1 LSSQGGIMLTNDLYL
16 EGSIS
21 PTSLISELREQLIN
35 LQLNNEEV
43 LAVLDELTDICNA
56 LDQSTIVTI
65 TDKRGIILSVNDT
78 FCQVSKYRRE
88 ELVGKSH
95 TLLKSGYHS
104 DEFFKQMWTTIT
116 SGNVWEGEVKNRAKD
131 GSEYWV
137 KTVIFPLKDEHGV
150 PFKFIS
156 VRTDITEGKLY
167 EGKVRELLKNDFV
180 QVMQSL
186 DNFVFKLKKCSDSSF
201 VFTLI
206 AGKLAKELG
215 IDETEHLHKAVI
227 DIFPEDI
234 YKRLLK
240 PVEETF
246 NGGTSKF
253 EVRYNKKYLF
263 VTLSPFYREGL
274 VREIV
279 GSVSD
284 ISDLKNSELIVEHM
298 AYHDSLTDLPNRRV
312 LDKDLSHLLTEAG
325 EVNKQ
330 IAVLFIDLDHFKRI
344 NDTLGH
350 AVGDYILI
358 MAAHRLQ
365 KLNFRN
371 YAKSSRLYHLGGDE
385 FVFVLDDIS
394 EEAVQKVCEFLIK
407 VFESPFLYKKADIH
421 LKISIGVAVYPSG
434 GENHE
439 DLVKNCDIALF
450 AAKDKGR
457 NTYLFYDS
465 WMNES
470 LVKKL
475 KIENDLRKALEI
487 GEQLQ
492 LFYQPQLDIR
502 KNKIVGLEAL
512 IRWFHPEKGYIPP
525 LDFIQVAEDCGLIIP
540 LGDWVLKEACTQLK
554 KWHDQGHSN
563 LRVSVNIATKHFQHP
578 SFVSDVTKILE
589 EAQLSPRSL
598 ELEITENSL
607 LDSTKSTI
615 STLEAIKELG
625 IQIAIDDFGTGYSSL
640 SYLKKFPISTL
651 KIDQTFVYELPE
663 NDGDRAIVSSIINL
677 AHNLGLRVVAE
688 GVENQE
694 VLHYLQVE
702 NCDEMQ
708 GYYFSR
714 PIPADDVKKF
724 IENHDNNF

>member
-1 LSSQGGIMLTNDLYL
+1 MLTNDVNI

-21 PTSLISELREQLIN
+21 PTSLISELKEQLIN

-43 LAVLDELTDICNA
+43 LAILDDLTDICNA

-78 FCQVSKYRRE
+78 FCQVSKYTRE

-95 TLLKSGYHS
+95 TLLKSGYHT

-116 SGNVWEGEVKNRAKD
+116 SGDVWEGEVKNRAKD

-137 KTVIFPLKDEHGV
+137 KTVIFPLKDENGV

-156 VRTDITEGKLY
+156 VRTDITEGKIY
-167 EGKVRELLKNDFV
+167 EDKVRELLKNDFV

-186 DNFVFKLKKCSDSSF
+186 DNFVFKLEKCQDSSF
-201 VFTLI
+201 IFTLI

-215 IDETEHLHKAVI
+215 IIETEHLHKAVI

-253 EVRYNKKYLF
+253 ELRYNKKYLF

-312 LDKDLSHLLTEAG
+312 LDKDLSYLLSEAG
-325 EVNKQ
+325 EVKKQ

-365 KLNFRN
+365 KLNIRN

-394 EEAVQKVCEFLIK
+394 EESVQKVCEFLIK
-407 VFESPFLYKKADIH
+407 VFESPFLYKQADIH
-421 LKISIGVAVYPSG
+421 LKVSIGVAVYPSG
-434 GENHE
+434 GETPE

-525 LDFIQVAEDCGLIIP
+525 LDFIQVAEDSGLIIP

-589 EAQLSPRSL
+589 GVALSPKSL

-688 GVENQE
+688 GVENLE
-694 VLHYLQVE
+694 VLHYLQAE

-714 PIPADDVKKF
+714 PIPADDVKNF
-724 IENHDNNF
+724 LENHDNNF

>member
-1 LSSQGGIMLTNDLYL
+1 MLTKVVNI

-43 LAVLDELTDICNA
+43 LAILDDLTDICNA

-78 FCQVSKYRRE
+78 FCQVSKYTRE

-95 TLLKSGYHS
+95 TLLKSGYHT

-116 SGNVWEGEVKNRAKD
+116 SGDVWEGEVKNRAKD

-167 EGKVRELLKNDFV
+167 EDKVRELLKNDFV

-186 DNFVFKLKKCSDSSF
+186 DNFVFKLEKCQDNSF

-312 LDKDLSHLLTEAG
+312 LDKDLSYLLSEAG

-365 KLNFRN
+365 KLNIRN

-394 EEAVQKVCEFLIK
+394 EESVQKVCEFLIK
-407 VFESPFLYKKADIH
+407 VFESPFLYKQADIH
-421 LKISIGVAVYPSG
+421 LKVSIGVAVYPSG
-434 GENHE
+434 GETPE

-470 LVKKL
+470 LVRKL

-589 EAQLSPRSL
+589 GVALSPKSL

-688 GVENQE
+688 GVENLE
-694 VLHYLQVE
+694 VLHYLQAE

-714 PIPADDVKKF
+714 PIPADDVKNFLEK
-724 IENHDNNF
+724 HDNNF

>member
-1 LSSQGGIMLTNDLYL
+1 MNI

-43 LAVLDELTDICNA
+43 LAILDDLTDICNA

-78 FCQVSKYRRE
+78 FCQVSKYTRE

-95 TLLKSGYHS
+95 TLLKSGYHT

-116 SGNVWEGEVKNRAKD
+116 SGDVWEGEVKNRAKD

-167 EGKVRELLKNDFV
+167 EDKVRELLKNDFV

-186 DNFVFKLKKCSDSSF
+186 DNFVFKLEKCQDNSF

-312 LDKDLSHLLTEAG
+312 LDKDLSYLLSEAG

-365 KLNFRN
+365 KLNIRN

-394 EEAVQKVCEFLIK
+394 EESVQKVCEFLIK
-407 VFESPFLYKKADIH
+407 VFESPFLYKQADIH
-421 LKISIGVAVYPSG
+421 LKVSIGVAVYPSG
-434 GENHE
+434 GETPE

-470 LVKKL
+470 LVRKL

-589 EAQLSPRSL
+589 GVALSPKSL

-688 GVENQE
+688 GVENLE
-694 VLHYLQVE
+694 VLHYLQAE

-714 PIPADDVKKF
+714 PIPADDVKNFLEK
-724 IENHDNNF
+724 HDNNF